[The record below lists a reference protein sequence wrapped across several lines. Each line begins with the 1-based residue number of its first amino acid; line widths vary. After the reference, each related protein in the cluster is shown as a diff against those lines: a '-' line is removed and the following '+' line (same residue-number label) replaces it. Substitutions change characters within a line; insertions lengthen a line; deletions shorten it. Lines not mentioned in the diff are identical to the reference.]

1 MRENWNRAS
10 QTLEFTID
18 ELTKMI
24 APILPDRKV
33 VASFYTQGGLA
44 NTNIRLQ
51 LSGTQTPLILRVFTR
66 DPSQAEKECRI
77 YQRLNN
83 VVPTPLI
90 YYYSPTNPVSGHP
103 YSILQLVEG
112 DRLETLVEGLDPS
125 WSVEVGRSVGASLA
139 GIHAVT
145 FDQEGFLD
153 EQLNVKTPIASGSD
167 GIVDFTTSCLEQE
180 LVAQRLGPELRK
192 NLSRFVKRESMI
204 FQIWKSPP
212 CLVHADFGGSNIL
225 VNKFQSGW
233 RVTAVLDWEFALS
246 ANPFMDF
253 GNLLRDPLGSVEGF
267 ERAVQEGYNAAGG
280 MLPADWRKMS
290 KLSDLTAWLDFLTRP
305 AANERLVA
313 DAISVIETTM
323 AEWHQPR

>member
-1 MRENWNRAS
+1 MRENWNRAT

-24 APILPDRKV
+24 APILPERKV

-77 YQRLNN
+77 YQRLNG
-83 VVPTPLI
+83 VVPTPTI

-139 GIHAVT
+139 GIHSVT

-153 EQLNVKTPIASGSD
+153 EQLNVKTPITSGSD
-167 GIVDFTTSCLEQE
+167 GLVDFTTECLEQDI
-180 LVAQRLGPELRK
+180 VAQRLGPELRK

-225 VNKFQSGW
+225 VKKFPTDW

-290 KLSDLTAWLDFLTRP
+290 KLSDLTAWLDFLTREN
-305 AANERLVA
+305 ANDRLIA
-313 DAISVIETTM
+313 DAISVIEKTM

>member
-1 MRENWNRAS
+1 
-10 QTLEFTID
+10 
-18 ELTKMI
+18 MI
-24 APILPDRKV
+24 EPILPDRKV

-77 YQRLNN
+77 YQRINGI
-83 VVPTPLI
+83 VPSPKI

-125 WSVEVGRSVGASLA
+125 WSVEVGRGVGASLA
-139 GIHAVT
+139 AIHSVT
-145 FDQEGFLD
+145 FDREGFLD
-153 EQLNVKTPIASGSD
+153 EQLNVKTPIGSGSS
-167 GIVDFTTSCLEQE
+167 GLVDFSMSCLEQD
-180 LVAQRLGPELRK
+180 LVSQRLGPDLRK
-192 NLSRFVKRESMI
+192 QLSRFIKRESMI
-204 FQIWKSPP
+204 FEVWKSSA

-225 VNKFQSGW
+225 VKKFDSGW

-267 ERAVQEGYNAAGG
+267 EQAVQEGYFSAGG
-280 MLPADWRKMS
+280 TLPADWRKMS
-290 KLSDLTAWLDFLTRP
+290 KLSDITAWLDFLTRP
-305 AANERLVA
+305 TANDRLVA
-313 DAISVIETTM
+313 DAISVIEKTM